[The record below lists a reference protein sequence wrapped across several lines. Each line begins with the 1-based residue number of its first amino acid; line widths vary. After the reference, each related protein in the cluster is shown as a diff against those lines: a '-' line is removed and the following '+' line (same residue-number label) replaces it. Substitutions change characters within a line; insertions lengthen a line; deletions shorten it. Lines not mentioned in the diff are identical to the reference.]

1 MQDKSGI
8 FAGSNPFVIFQRWMD
23 EAKLSEINDPDA
35 AALATVDTSGSP
47 NVRMVLLKAIEA
59 NSVMFFTNYTSTKAQ
74 EIESAG
80 KAALVM
86 HWKSLRR
93 QVRLRGSVARTTQQ
107 MSDDYFASRS
117 LGSRLGAW
125 ASDQSSI
132 LISRQ
137 ELEERLTEV
146 KSTHGEH
153 PSRPDFWGGYRMSPV
168 EIEFWCDGKHRLHD
182 RFVWRRSQSSDAWS
196 VSRLFP

>member
-1 MQDKSGI
+1 MQDRSGI
-8 FAGSNPFVIFQRWMD
+8 FAGSNPFLILQRWMD

-35 AALATVDTSGSP
+35 AALATVDISGLP
-47 NVRMVLLKAIEA
+47 NVRMVLLKAIEE
-59 NSVMFFTNYTSTKAQ
+59 NSVVFFTNYTSTKAQ
-74 EIESAG
+74 EIESSG
-80 KAALVM
+80 KAAMVM

-93 QVRLRGSVARTTQQ
+93 QVRIRGGVARATQQ
-107 MSDDYFASRS
+107 ISDDYFASRS

-132 LISRQ
+132 LASRQ
-137 ELEERLTEV
+137 ELKDRLTEV
-146 KSTHGEH
+146 KSIHGEH

-168 EIEFWCDGKHRLHD
+168 EVEFWCDGDHRLHD
-182 RFVWRRSQSSDAWS
+182 RFVWRKNKRGDGWS